1 MGGNILNVDITGALG
16 ATVKPD
22 SLSYNERQSHA
33 CHVVDEFLPQRRQQK
48 NMEKYQAKMAKAG
61 NGEDLAPAVIDC
73 WYYLSRTGTAMK
85 DSLGDHG
92 NAFGLIQGSRASI
105 PLQCSNVC
113 PSHTCWLCLCHE
125 KCLCPLHRVT
135 KEVNPETEDQNEL
148 KQPVSNKELW
158 INSGVSGVLMVLSHF
173 QAGKQYRKT
182 GEPWDTEEHLAQDT
196 EVLYRMINLEKKS
209 PSWTK
214 EQLNGISAY
223 NAGVNTVQTDDK
235 MDIGKTHNYVNDV
248 DSRPRFY
255 KKNGY

>member
-1 MGGNILNVDITGALG
+1 FLGSLG

-22 SLSYNERQSHA
+22 SLSY
-33 CHVVDEFLPQRRQQK
+33 VGRRQQK

-92 NAFGLIQGSRASI
+92 N
-105 PLQCSNVC
+105 
-113 PSHTCWLCLCHE
+113 
-125 KCLCPLHRVT
+125 
-135 KEVNPETEDQNEL
+135 
-148 KQPVSNKELW
+148 
-158 INSGVSGVLMVLSHF
+158 
-173 QAGKQYRKT
+173 YRKT